1 MYFLTI
7 DAELLKDKSF
17 TLTQKLILGLVYSY
31 DMNNKE
37 CFASVRSI
45 ADIIGVKSFVSVS
58 KNINDLLKRGL
69 LVSYTKNHKRYL
81 KPKERIYLSYNKKI
95 DNDTINALKEFKKNY
110 GKY

>member
-17 TLTQKLILGLVYSY
+17 TLTQKLILSLVYSY
-31 DMNNKE
+31 DMNDKE
-37 CFASVRSI
+37 CFASVRAI

-81 KPKERIYLSYNKKI
+81 KPKERIYLSYNKKM
-95 DNDTINALKEFKKNY
+95 DDETIKAYESFKNKYLK
-110 GKY
+110 